1 MKQQP
6 QRMCIACRMRLD
18 KQAMLR
24 IVRSQD
30 GEIRL
35 DFTGKAPGRGAYLC
49 DSKECLDKVIRQKT
63 LNRVFKQE
71 INPQI
76 YAALAQQ
83 YDKRG

>member
-1 MKQQP
+1 
-6 QRMCIACRMRLD
+6 MRLD

>member
-1 MKQQP
+1 
-6 QRMCIACRMRLD
+6 MCIACRTRLD

-71 INPQI
+71 IDPQI

>member
-1 MKQQP
+1 
-6 QRMCIACRMRLD
+6 MRLD

-71 INPQI
+71 IDPQI

>member
-1 MKQQP
+1 
-6 QRMCIACRMRLD
+6 MRLD

-35 DFTGKAPGRGAYLC
+35 DFSGKAPGRGAYLC

>member
-1 MKQQP
+1 
-6 QRMCIACRMRLD
+6 MCIACRTRLD

-35 DFTGKAPGRGAYLC
+35 DFTCKAPGRGAYLC

-71 INPQI
+71 IDPQI

>member
-1 MKQQP
+1 
-6 QRMCIACRMRLD
+6 MCIACRMRLD

-71 INPQI
+71 IDPQI